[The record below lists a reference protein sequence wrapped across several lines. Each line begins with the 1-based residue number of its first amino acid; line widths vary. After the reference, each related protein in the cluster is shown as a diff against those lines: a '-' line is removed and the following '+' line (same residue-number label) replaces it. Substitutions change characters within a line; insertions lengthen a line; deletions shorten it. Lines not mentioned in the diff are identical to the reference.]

1 MIKPHRVFRERV
13 TDIAGE
19 ASAYLRRR
27 KQDRKPF
34 ARVYYEGGRSASH
47 ASETGAGQALFVAA
61 SHVIEVAG
69 PPRRRSASGATRSG
83 SAVRLGREQVSDQ
96 EGRDDQG

>member
-1 MIKPHRVFRERV
+1 MIKPHRLIRDRV
-13 TDIAGE
+13 TDITAE

-34 ARVYYEGGRSASH
+34 ARIYYPGGRSVSH
-47 ASETGAGQALFVAA
+47 AADSDAGRALFLAA

-69 PPRRRSASGATRSG
+69 PPRTRRERTRGAAPEAAG
-83 SAVRLGREQVSDQ
+83 
-96 EGRDDQG
+96 